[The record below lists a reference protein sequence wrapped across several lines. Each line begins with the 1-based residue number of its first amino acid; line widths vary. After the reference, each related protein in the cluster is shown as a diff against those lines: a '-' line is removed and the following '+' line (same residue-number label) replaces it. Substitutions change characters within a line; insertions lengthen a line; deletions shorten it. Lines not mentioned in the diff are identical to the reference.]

1 MCATK
6 CGYCGKPCDN
16 SSINCPG
23 CGTPLKEPVL
33 SAVRPYPAA
42 AKSKMVRGIFWLTG
56 GSLVTFAS
64 FAAATPGGTY
74 WVSWGAI
81 AYGIFQIV
89 TGLLDCR
96 KTQEEIIAERAL
108 EIEFQKAVMVE
119 ARGDI
124 LLARAIYHDLSTK
137 FPNTKI
143 GRDAK
148 NALASMAA
156 HRPDM
161 N

>member
-1 MCATK
+1 
-6 CGYCGKPCDN
+6 
-16 SSINCPG
+16 
-23 CGTPLKEPVL
+23 
-33 SAVRPYPAA
+33 
-42 AKSKMVRGIFWLTG
+42 
-56 GSLVTFAS
+56 
-64 FAAATPGGTY
+64 
-74 WVSWGAI
+74 
-81 AYGIFQIV
+81 
-89 TGLLDCR
+89 
-96 KTQEEIIAERAL
+96 
-108 EIEFQKAVMVE
+108 MVE

>member
-1 MCATK
+1 
-6 CGYCGKPCDN
+6 
-16 SSINCPG
+16 
-23 CGTPLKEPVL
+23 L
-33 SAVRPYPAA
+33 
-42 AKSKMVRGIFWLTG
+42 WLTG
-56 GSLVTFAS
+56 GSLITLAS
-64 FAAATPGGTY
+64 FAGATPGGTY
-74 WVSWGAI
+74 WVTWGPI

-89 TGLLDCR
+89 TGLIDSR
-96 KTQEEIIAERAL
+96 KTQEEIVAERAL
-108 EIEFQKAVMVE
+108 EVEFQKAVGLE

-124 LLARAIYHDLSTK
+124 LLARAIYHELCAK
-137 FPNTKI
+137 FPDTKV